1 MSINTSIYGT
11 PEQWGDAYYIQ
22 SGIEQKNKRVFF
34 PSGYTRSYLRLGVA
48 SGKLSYSTPLDKSLS
63 YCGMG
68 AEMPLSNFYKVI
80 YEDNQF
86 KLSETDFIHRGAT
99 NFCFAE
105 RNSNAD
111 YTMMYDGL
119 IHNVDYKFCYW
130 YNGVDVSQST
140 EGNYNAEPYAL
151 VVPKNQVILI
161 RVIAYNSAF
170 SAHVDQDLYTYI
182 NTYAANYP
190 NVASIYGQLWIGRTN
205 RSTNAGQ
212 GDPNIWF
219 ATPTI
224 IILDKNNFTSDHT
237 YDYAYNLFFSQA
249 YNSLPIMI
257 TDRRVYVYGGT
268 TTAADKDCFVFGDK
282 TKIQLH
288 KVDAAKYIPYI
299 PYDESFKE
307 LALRAT
313 AAYGLYFTDRQSVAE
328 NGTYTDDNIYIGL
341 IDSNGLTHGDYLKGS
356 ATALAPQAAWTDMQQ
371 SGYDY
376 TKAVDNTNYD
386 NSTYFYFQ
394 LPSNAFTKQ
403 WVCTKSQVDQ
413 LAGEMYAAVN
423 NRPAGMPVEEY
434 NNEIFLVNNPL
445 DAIVSIL
452 KFPVQN
458 ILSVGLPQP
467 IKLGAYT
474 TSIQALPLIY
484 QTFDY
489 TFKFDVS
496 HQNSVYQKNG
506 GSFLDFEPYTKAD
519 LTIPFC
525 GTVSIPLT
533 YIYDYDDLTVH
544 LLIDFISGACTA
556 VITAHGI
563 AIDSVSG
570 TCAITLPV
578 SGIQKA
584 TLDQQIQSVAQAQ
597 KSQQTSLGLGLL
609 GGAVSIGI
617 GIATGSLP
625 VAIGGAAAVIGS
637 FAKAANTGE
646 QINYDLKHMELP
658 LKQISAASGALAQS
672 MDMRCKLR
680 ITRPKLARSYSAAEY
695 ASTIGYATV
704 SNGKVSNYSGFTQ
717 ATIDLSGVPA
727 TAEEKNLIKQHFANG
742 VYL

>member
-1 MSINTSIYGT
+1 MSVNTAIYGT

-22 SGIEQKNKRVFF
+22 SDIEQKNKRVFF

-48 SGKLSYSTPLDKSLS
+48 SGRLSYSTPLDKSLS

-68 AEMPLSNFYKVI
+68 AEMPLSNFHKVI
-80 YEDNQF
+80 YEDSQF

-111 YTMMYDGL
+111 YTLMYDGFV
-119 IHNVDYKFCYW
+119 HNVDYKFCYW

-182 NTYAANYP
+182 NTYAASYP

-212 GDPNIWF
+212 GDPNTWF

-224 IILDKNNFTSDHT
+224 IILDKNNFSANTI

-299 PYDESFKE
+299 SYDESFKE

-328 NGTYTDDNIYIGL
+328 NGDYTDDNMYIGL
-341 IDSNGLTHGDYLKGS
+341 IDDNGITHGNYLKGA
-356 ATALAPQAAWTDMQQ
+356 ATAQAPQSTWSDMQQ
-371 SGYDY
+371 SEYDY

-386 NSTYFYFQ
+386 NTTYFYGQ
-394 LPSNAFTKQ
+394 LPSNAFTKS
-403 WVCTKSQVDQ
+403 WVLTESQVSQ
-413 LAGEMYAAVN
+413 LATELYTAVQQKDPQESVEEFN
-423 NRPAGMPVEEY
+423 NRY
-434 NNEIFLVNNPL
+434 FLCNNPL
-445 DAIVSIL
+445 DCIVSL
-452 KFPVQN
+452 QKFPIKN
-458 ILSVGLPQP
+458 ILSIGLPQP
-467 IKLGAYT
+467 VKLGAYT
-474 TSIQALPLIY
+474 TDITATPLIY

-489 TFKFDVS
+489 TFRFDIS
-496 HQNSVYQKNG
+496 HQNSVFQRYG
-506 GSFLDFEPYTKAD
+506 GCFLDYEPYTKAT

-525 GTVSIPLT
+525 GTVEIPLA
-533 YIYDYDDLTVH
+533 YIYQYDDLTVH
-544 LLIDFISGACTA
+544 LLIDFITGACTGI
-556 VITAHGI
+556 VTAHGI
-563 AIDSVSG
+563 AITSVSG
-570 TCAITLPV
+570 TCAIDLPV

-584 TLDQQIQSVAQAQ
+584 TLESNMRSVAAAE
-597 KSQQTSLGLGLL
+597 KSQQTSLGLGLV
-609 GGAVSIGI
+609 GGSVTMML
-617 GIATGSLP
+617 GIATGN
-625 VAIGGAAAVIGS
+625 VWAAVGGATAIIGS
-637 FAKAANTGE
+637 FAHAAVQGD

-658 LKQISAASGALAQS
+658 LNQIGAASPALSQS
-672 MDMRCKLR
+672 LDMRCRLA
-680 ITRPKLARSYSAAEY
+680 ITRPVIADTYSPAEY
-695 ASTIGYATV
+695 ARTIGFATV
-704 SNGKVSNYSGFTQ
+704 ANGTVANFSGYTQ
-717 ATIDLSGVPA
+717 AYIDLDGVAAPSEVKQA
-727 TAEEKNLIKQHFANG
+727 IKSIFQTG